1 MLIFKWCDVLV
12 NELLVI
18 HLKVNLKAT
27 DLIIRLFGGISRSF
41 SFFSVIDLRLI
52 RLIRHSCMTCFCAF
66 FIALVRVIIRGHT
79 TLLLLVTLHWL
90 AMNYTVVFDGT

>member
-1 MLIFKWCDVLV
+1 
-12 NELLVI
+12 
-18 HLKVNLKAT
+18 
-27 DLIIRLFGGISRSF
+27 
-41 SFFSVIDLRLI
+41 
-52 RLIRHSCMTCFCAF
+52 MTCFCAF